1 MEGGLNTSKD
11 NLEFQD
17 VYNAKEHTRP
27 TKSDTCDAVVPEPAP
42 KYSTFVP
49 SFI

>member
-27 TKSDTCDAVVPEPAP
+27 IKSDTCDAVVPEPAP
-42 KYSTFVP
+42 KYNTFVP